1 MKKYW
6 WIWALGI
13 VVLIF
18 GISIAG
24 KKVTLGK
31 AIGLIEIKDA
41 IYSSEKTI
49 KNIDKCKKNPAIRA
63 VVVHIESPG
72 GSVVPCQEICKA
84 LKELDKPTVASL
96 GTYAASGGY
105 YIACACDKIVSNPGT
120 ITGSI
125 GVIMSFPNVS
135 ELIKKI
141 GVKFDVIK
149 SRPHKDIGSPYRDLT
164 PEERKLLKGVV
175 DDVYDQFV
183 EAVMEGRGLSR
194 DEVLEIADGRIMSG
208 RQAFELELV
217 DTLGTLH
224 DAKLLAG
231 SLAEIEGE
239 PKVIEFKKPTPRWL
253 KLLKGSIR
261 GKEWIKLEYR

>member
-6 WIWALGI
+6 WVWSLLIVVFIFGVSIIGKKTSIVKVLGI
-13 VVLIF
+13 
-18 GISIAG
+18 
-24 KKVTLGK
+24 
-31 AIGLIEIKDA
+31 IEIEGA
-41 IYSSEKTI
+41 VYSSRKII
-49 KNIDKCKKNPAIRA
+49 KDIAKCKKNPAIRA
-63 VVVHIESPG
+63 VVLYINSPG
-72 GSVVPCQEICKA
+72 GSVVPCQEIYEA
-84 LKELDKPTVASL
+84 IRELDKPTVASL
-96 GTYAASGGY
+96 GSYAASGGY

-135 ELIKKI
+135 ELIKKV

-164 PEERKLLKGVV
+164 PKERKLLKGVI

-183 EAVMEGRGLSR
+183 GVVMEERELSYE
-194 DEVLEIADGRIMSG
+194 DVFEIADGRILSG
-208 RQAFELELV
+208 RQAFELDLV

-239 PKVIEFKKPTPRWL
+239 PKVIEFHKPSPRWL
-253 KLLKGSIR
+253 KFLKNSIR
-261 GKEWIKLEYR
+261 GEEWIKLEYR

>member
-6 WIWALGI
+6 WIWAFGI
-13 VVLIF
+13 VVFIF
-18 GISIAG
+18 GISIIG
-24 KKVTLGK
+24 KKITIGK

-41 IYSSEKTI
+41 IQSSKEII
-49 KNIDKCKKNPAIRA
+49 KDIEKCKKNPNIQA

-72 GSVVPCQEICKA
+72 GTVVPCQEIYKA
-84 LKELDKPTVASL
+84 IKELEKPTVASL

-120 ITGSI
+120 MTGSI
-125 GVIMSFPNVS
+125 GVIMNFPNVS

-141 GVKFDVIK
+141 GLKFNVIK
-149 SRPHKDIGSPYRDLT
+149 SRPHKDIGSPYRELT
-164 PEERKLLKGVV
+164 PEEHKLLKGVV

-183 EAVMEGRGLSR
+183 EAVVEGRGLSR
-194 DEVLEIADGRIMSG
+194 DEVLEVADGRIMSG
-208 RQAFELELV
+208 RQAFEVGLV

-231 SLAEIEGE
+231 SLAEIKGE
-239 PKVIEFKKPTPRWL
+239 PKVIEFRKPLPRWR
-253 KLLKGSIR
+253 KLLKGSI
-261 GKEWIKLEYR
+261 GDKEWIRLEYR